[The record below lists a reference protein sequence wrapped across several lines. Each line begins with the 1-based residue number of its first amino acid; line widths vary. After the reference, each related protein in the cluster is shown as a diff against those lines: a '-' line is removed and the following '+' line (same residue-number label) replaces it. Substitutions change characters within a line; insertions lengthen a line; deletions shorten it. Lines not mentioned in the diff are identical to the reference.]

1 MKFFRCFYLALLACS
16 FANAAVDTTQQTFQL
31 SSKVYTMDFSQGK
44 FPGLVHRF
52 NNVFCL
58 PLPPDLQ
65 LKEISYALYNNN
77 GIYFSHIA
85 YRDPT
90 VLYVVTSG
98 VPADRSVEEEIG
110 ILAARNE
117 IGMKSHPG
125 HFKQFQKVGLLGP
138 SLVQIV
144 RNARQGKKESPFP
157 LAWNVISSPNGQ
169 MVSLSVHRLFV
180 RGGQRIELAGLRYF
194 DAPVHPD
201 REEEAVADL
210 SSFVESAADALQ
222 SCTANLPARVQQ

>member
-1 MKFFRCFYLALLACS
+1 MKFFRCFCLALLASS
-16 FANAAVDTTQQTFQL
+16 FTSAAVGTTQQTFQL
-31 SSKVYTMDFSQGK
+31 SSKVYTLDFSLGK

-58 PLPPDLQ
+58 PLPPDPQ

-117 IGMKSHPG
+117 IGMRLHAG
-125 HFKQFQKVGLLGP
+125 HFTQFQKTGLLGL

-144 RNARQGKKESPFP
+144 RNARQGKEDSPFP
-157 LAWNVISSPNGQ
+157 LARNVINVPNGRL
-169 MVSLSVHRLFV
+169 VSLSVHRVFV

-194 DAPVHPD
+194 DAPVDSD
-201 REEEAVADL
+201 REQEVIADL
-210 SSFVESAADALQ
+210 SEFVERAADALQ
-222 SCTANLPARVQQ
+222 SCTANLPVRVQQ